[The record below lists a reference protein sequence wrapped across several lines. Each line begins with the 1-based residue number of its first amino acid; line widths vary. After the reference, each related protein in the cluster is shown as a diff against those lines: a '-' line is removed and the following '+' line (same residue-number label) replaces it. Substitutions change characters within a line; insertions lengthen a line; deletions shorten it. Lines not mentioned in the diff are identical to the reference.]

1 MRGATPAQLS
11 RVLDREEINKGV
23 LYAPFLER
31 DPGQLEPRQRSMP
44 TMVEMKTMTDVELSS
59 VLNQFGITEPW
70 AQMRSSNV
78 GYLMRMTQIPPGSP
92 RFAAELERL
101 LSQDT
106 RRGLVGASRRAYHE
120 YMIAQ
125 TDTSGELLR
134 IAENDKNTCDVCAA
148 LAGEVGTI
156 EYHRSIGLPGAASCD
171 GGDDCRC
178 NLVPA

>member
-44 TMVEMKTMTDVELSS
+44 TMVEMKAMTDVELSQ
-59 VLNQFGITEPW
+59 VLGQFGITEPW
-70 AQMRSSNV
+70 AQMRSANV
-78 GYLMRMTQIPPGSP
+78 GYLMRMTQIPPGSQQ
-92 RFAAELERL
+92 FKAALDRL
-101 LSQDT
+101 LNQGT
-106 RRGLVGASRRAYHE
+106 RDGLIRASRRAYQE
-120 YMIAQ
+120 YMIIQ

-134 IAENDKNTCDVCAA
+134 IAENDENTCEVCNA

-171 GGDDCRC
+171 GGDRCRC